1 MGEEVGGV
9 PEAAPVGVGDA
20 AADAAGS
27 EGSIG
32 RYLARQRQLRDI
44 SVHELASLTKIP
56 IRSLE
61 RLESGAF
68 DAAPDGFARGFV
80 RTVAEALGLDPDDA
94 VMRLMQEPPEE
105 EPPVGGLARARGPLL
120 GALLLLGVGLLA
132 VLLWR
137 LVAGWLAPDA
147 GPVQSDLILRQ
158 DPVRSLAREQ
168 ASRARAAGPDDPGA
182 GALEADA
189 SAPELPPPLEP
200 AP

>member
-9 PEAAPVGVGDA
+9 PEAAPVGAGDA

-32 RYLARQRQLRDI
+32 RYLARQRQLRHI

-120 GALLLLGVGLLA
+120 GALLLLVVGLLA
-132 VLLWR
+132 VLLGR

-147 GPVQSDLILRQ
+147 GPPQSELILRQ

-168 ASRARAAGPDDPGA
+168 ASRAAGPDDPGA
-182 GALEADA
+182 GVLEADA
-189 SAPELPPPLEP
+189 SAPEPPPPLEP